1 MSILKSKKSKTET
14 RGANPL
20 REAAPKIKVESW
32 DEFSKKRKA
41 EKLEKAGAKGK
52 KEEPLYKK
60 KEDSIN
66 YSVKDGLYTSIK
78 SGLTSS
84 FVMPF
89 AIAMNATTG
98 MLALLSSV
106 PGLVAAFLQLFS
118 QESMKFFKTRS
129 RLIFLTAFIQ
139 SMMWLPLL
147 FIPIFVHDNVPLA
160 YTLILIFVTLE
171 STIGTFQGPILNS
184 MLADI
189 IDEDKRGEFFGKR
202 NRIVNFMGFVST
214 LVAGLVLSF
223 FKSFDTN
230 GTAHYVFFGFG
241 ILFVLAFISRLISS
255 FYKKKMY
262 DPPYTPKIDDITFW
276 KFMKNMTHN
285 NYGIFVMY
293 VFLFQMAANVS
304 APFFA
309 LYLLRDMQFSYLYF
323 TMISGI
329 SILTSFIA
337 MGMWG
342 KTIDKRGS
350 KFVLTLSGFLVPFSP
365 FLLVLALF
373 IKNPTT
379 LFIYILCEE
388 AFSGIVWAGFNLSTS
403 SFLFDA
409 TSKDERV
416 KYISYYNLLIGIAVF
431 LGAMLGSTLL
441 KIYPSITMAATL
453 VVTAI
458 PIIYITT
465 GLLRLTVTLLFMK
478 KVHEARMVEVDFSGR
493 GFFHRVVSINPRS
506 HNQVMI
512 MSAYEN
518 PADASF
524 HNIIPA
530 KKTSENPKKNL
541 AGKEKKREN
550 AKLSEKEIYEKKSV
564 EYYRQNAMKTMNQ
577 KDKQVTPKD
586 DSDNIE
592 KNIEKDRKKIQ
603 DMVEGMKKGK

>member
-1 MSILKSKKSKTET
+1 
-14 RGANPL
+14 
-20 REAAPKIKVESW
+20 
-32 DEFSKKRKA
+32 
-41 EKLEKAGAKGK
+41 
-52 KEEPLYKK
+52 
-60 KEDSIN
+60 
-66 YSVKDGLYTSIK
+66 
-78 SGLTSS
+78 
-84 FVMPF
+84 
-89 AIAMNATTG
+89 
-98 MLALLSSV
+98 
-106 PGLVAAFLQLFS
+106 
-118 QESMKFFKTRS
+118 
-129 RLIFLTAFIQ
+129 
-139 SMMWLPLL
+139 
-147 FIPIFVHDNVPLA
+147 
-160 YTLILIFVTLE
+160 
-171 STIGTFQGPILNS
+171 
-184 MLADI
+184 
-189 IDEDKRGEFFGKR
+189 
-202 NRIVNFMGFVST
+202 
-214 LVAGLVLSF
+214 
-223 FKSFDTN
+223 
-230 GTAHYVFFGFG
+230 
-241 ILFVLAFISRLISS
+241 
-255 FYKKKMY
+255 
-262 DPPYTPKIDDITFW
+262 
-276 KFMKNMTHN
+276 
-285 NYGIFVMY
+285 
-293 VFLFQMAANVS
+293 
-304 APFFA
+304 
-309 LYLLRDMQFSYLYF
+309 
-323 TMISGI
+323 
-329 SILTSFIA
+329 
-337 MGMWG
+337 
-342 KTIDKRGS
+342 
-350 KFVLTLSGFLVPFSP
+350 LTLSGFLVPFSP